1 MVSKRLASKAL
12 RAAVTIALT
21 SCDMLSPSAHASVPF
36 KAAGMKGA
44 SAQLEFY
51 VPTTKTYFFYLNL
64 HYLKGNREDQE
75 RVSQLLDSWA
85 RHNGQPVRLGPPIP
99 LHLTISRMDND
110 RSEVVLDGQ
119 YAQHKLNGHGDDY
132 FSDLIAF
139 KSLHPGHY
147 RAQIIETEDV
157 PPLQNVPVRF
167 DVHVPGHPT

>member
-1 MVSKRLASKAL
+1 MIVSKRLASRAL

-64 HYLKGNREDQE
+64 HYLKGSREDQE

-85 RHNGQPVRLGPPIP
+85 QHNGQPVRLGPPIP
-99 LHLTISRMDND
+99 LHLNIS
-110 RSEVVLDGQ
+110 
-119 YAQHKLNGHGDDY
+119 
-132 FSDLIAF
+132 
-139 KSLHPGHY
+139 
-147 RAQIIETEDV
+147 
-157 PPLQNVPVRF
+157 
-167 DVHVPGHPT
+167 